1 MAGVGPVAIVQ
12 SYDGIQYARTQR
24 RPAQDRPASK
34 KAGTSRCLLL
44 QLYGPAPPWQASRLT
59 DLMSVT
65 SQVDADREETVFD
78 GLVVIM

>member
-1 MAGVGPVAIVQ
+1 MHAETTCPRSTGFKKSRYVHVV
-12 SYDGIQYARTQR
+12 SYF
-24 RPAQDRPASK
+24 S
-34 KAGTSRCLLL
+34 
-44 QLYGPAPPWQASRLT
+44 YGPAPPWQASRLT

>member
-1 MAGVGPVAIVQ
+1 MMAYNMHARRDDLPKIDRLQKKQVLHVV
-12 SYDGIQYARTQR
+12 SYF
-24 RPAQDRPASK
+24 S
-34 KAGTSRCLLL
+34 
-44 QLYGPAPPWQASRLT
+44 YGPAPPWQASRLT